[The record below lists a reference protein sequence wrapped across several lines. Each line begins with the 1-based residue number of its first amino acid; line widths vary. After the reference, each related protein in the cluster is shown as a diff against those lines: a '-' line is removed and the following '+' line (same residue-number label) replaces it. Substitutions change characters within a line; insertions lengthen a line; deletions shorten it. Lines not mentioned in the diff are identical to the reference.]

1 MIEKKSKQKK
11 LNRKRGSELTQFV
24 LITGIMAVIVVS
36 VFFPVMKSFI
46 TDSLTTLAEWYT
58 KIITGVTLG

>member
-1 MIEKKSKQKK
+1 MKKILKNN
-11 LNRKRGSELTQFV
+11 LNKKRGSELTQFV

-36 VFFPVMKSFI
+36 VFFPVMKEFI
-46 TDSLTTLAEWYT
+46 TESLNTLAEWFN

>member
-1 MIEKKSKQKK
+1 MIEKKSGKNN
-11 LNRKRGSELTQFV
+11 LNKKRGSELTQFV
-24 LITGIMAVIVVS
+24 LITGIMAVIIVS

-46 TDSLTTLAEWYT
+46 TDSLTALAEWYT

>member
-1 MIEKKSKQKK
+1 MKKILKNN
-11 LNRKRGSELTQFV
+11 LNKKRGSELTQFV

-36 VFFPVMKSFI
+36 VFFPVMKEFI
-46 TDSLTTLAEWYT
+46 TESLTTLAEWFN

>member
-1 MIEKKSKQKK
+1 MNKKIKK
-11 LNRKRGSELTQFV
+11 NLNKKRGSELTQFV

-36 VFFPVMKSFI
+36 VFFPVMKEFI
-46 TDSLTTLAEWYT
+46 TESLTTLAEWFN